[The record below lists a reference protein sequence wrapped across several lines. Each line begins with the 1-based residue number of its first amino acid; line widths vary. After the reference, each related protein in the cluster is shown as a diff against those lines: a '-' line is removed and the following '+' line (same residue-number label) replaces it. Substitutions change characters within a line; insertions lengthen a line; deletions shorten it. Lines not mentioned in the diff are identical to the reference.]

1 MMHDDPH
8 STRTIY
14 AEPLRWQL
22 GRQRRRFYWKSPP
35 RKLFAVLATVGFLAA
50 ACSSSPST
58 KSAANTAT
66 AGSSS
71 STAVSAKTTGAPSTL
86 VIDEDQ
92 APATLDPALQY
103 NTESYTVY
111 RNIFD
116 QLVMRDPSTNK
127 IVPWIATSWS
137 TPNPTTWVFQIKQGV
152 KFSDGTPLTGNDVAF
167 SINRILNPALNSPQF
182 ANFSYISSAVGTTSS
197 VTVTTK
203 TPSPTLLTYMTTLSI
218 VPQAYVQKVG
228 NAAFNLHP
236 IGSGPYTLSS
246 WVQGSSVTLVANPSY
261 WAGTPPYA
269 KVVFNS
275 VPSDATR
282 LANIESGQAN
292 IALQLTPDDAVQLKS
307 SSTAKV
313 IASPTERV
321 AYLGLNVL
329 GNTPTKSLD
338 VRQAIAYAINYP
350 ALINSL
356 LSGYAKPVK
365 EVLTP
370 ASFGYTTAVA
380 GYTYNPAKAKSLLAA
395 SGNPHPVL
403 SFATSPSY
411 PTAVIE
417 AIQANLQAVG
427 MTVNIVNTDQ
437 ATYLKDV
444 QSPSHNWGSVRYGI
458 WSCSCEDADGTI
470 YPLFHT
476 GSIWSSYSN
485 PAFDALVNAARST
498 LDTTTRLADYQKAFQ
513 ILQADVPGIG
523 LWQYYSIRAVSKQI
537 TWDPGPQQT
546 LFVDQIH
553 WG

>member
-1 MMHDDPH
+1 MHDTHP
-8 STRTIY
+8 SERASYINGKFRSLGLFRRT
-14 AEPLRWQL
+14 
-22 GRQRRRFYWKSPP
+22 RRRRSPA
-35 RKLFAVLATVGFLAA
+35 RNVIAVLGVVGLIVS
-50 ACSSSPST
+50 ACSSSPTT
-58 KSAANTAT
+58 KSAASGASTSSGVTA
-66 AGSSS
+66 
-71 STAVSAKTTGAPSTL
+71 AKPTGAPSTL

-92 APATLDPALQY
+92 APATLDPGLQY

-116 QLVMRDPSTNK
+116 QLLARDPATNK
-127 IVPWIATSWS
+127 IVPDIATSW
-137 TPNPTTWVFQIKQGV
+137 TTTNPTTWVFQIRQGV
-152 KFSDGTPLTGNDVAF
+152 KFSDGTPLTGTDVAF
-167 SINRILNPALNSPQF
+167 SINRILNPSLNSPQF
-182 ANFSYISSAVGTTSS
+182 ANFSYIASAVGTPST
-197 VTVTTK
+197 VTITTK
-203 TPSPTLLTYMTTLSI
+203 TPSPTLLTYLTTLSI
-218 VPQAYVQKVG
+218 VPQEYVQKVG
-228 NAAFNLHP
+228 NTAFNLHP
-236 IGSGPYTLSS
+236 IGSGPYVLSS
-246 WVQGSSVTLVANPSY
+246 WVQGSSVTLVANPNY
-261 WAGTPPYA
+261 WGGNPPYA
-269 KVVFNS
+269 KVVFNA

-292 IALQLTPDDAVQLKS
+292 IALQLTPDDALQLKS

-313 IASPTERV
+313 IATPTERV

-338 VRQAIAYAINYP
+338 VRKAIAYAIDYP

-356 LSGYAKPVK
+356 LNGYAKPVK

-380 GYTYNPAKAKSLLAA
+380 GYSYDPAKAKSLLAA
-395 SGNPHPVL
+395 SGDPHPVL

-411 PTAVIE
+411 PTSVIE

-444 QSPSHNWGSVRYGI
+444 QSPSHNWGSIRYGI

-485 PAFDALVNAARST
+485 PAFDALVEAARST
-498 LDTTTRLADYQKAFQ
+498 LDTATRLADYQKAFQ

-546 LFVDQIH
+546 LFINQIH

>member
-1 MMHDDPH
+1 
-8 STRTIY
+8 
-14 AEPLRWQL
+14 
-22 GRQRRRFYWKSPP
+22 
-35 RKLFAVLATVGFLAA
+35 
-50 ACSSSPST
+50 
-58 KSAANTAT
+58 
-66 AGSSS
+66 
-71 STAVSAKTTGAPSTL
+71 
-86 VIDEDQ
+86 
-92 APATLDPALQY
+92 LQY

-116 QLVMRDPSTNK
+116 QLVMRDPSSNK
-127 IVPWIATSWS
+127 IVPWIATSW
-137 TPNPTTWVFQIKQGV
+137 TTVNPTTWVFQIKQGV
-152 KFSDGTPLTGNDVAF
+152 TFSDGTPLTGNDVAF

-182 ANFSYISSAVGTTSS
+182 ANFSYIASAVGTTST
-197 VTVTTK
+197 VTITTK
-203 TPSPTLLTYMTTLSI
+203 TPSPTLLSYLTTLSI

-236 IGSGPYTLSS
+236 IGSGPYILSS
-246 WVQGSSVTLVANPSY
+246 WVQGSSVTLAANPNY
-261 WAGTPPYA
+261 WAGTPPYK
-269 KVVFNS
+269 KVVFNA

-307 SSTAKV
+307 SSTVKV

-321 AYLGLNVL
+321 AYLALNVL

-338 VRQAIAYAINYP
+338 VRKAIAYAIDYP
-350 ALINSL
+350 ALITNL
-356 LSGYAKPVK
+356 LNGYAKPVN

-370 ASFGYTTAVA
+370 ASFGYTTAVR
-380 GYTYNPAKAKSLLAA
+380 GYSYDPAKARSLLAA

-437 ATYLKDV
+437 ATYLQDV

-485 PAFDALVNAARST
+485 PAFDAAVSAARST
-498 LDTTTRLADYQKAFQ
+498 LDTTTRLADYLKAFQ

-537 TWDPGPQQT
+537 SWVPGPQQT